1 MSPTNTYARAR
12 DRLFVLV
19 FFGKMTPLCQGF
31 QNRAVALILLTR
43 MNTRHHMIRASCSW
57 LLIAL
62 ALSPLTT
69 CDVNSLLK
77 GRVSTMLV
85 AWGRDTAD
93 LMATSSIDDPAERS
107 SPLGRAVLSRDSVLD
122 LMGWRIRPL
131 FDAPVRPRPVPV
143 LDNRSFQDLPLQSLV
158 LRL

>member
-1 MSPTNTYARAR
+1 
-12 DRLFVLV
+12 
-19 FFGKMTPLCQGF
+19 
-31 QNRAVALILLTR
+31 
-43 MNTRHHMIRASCSW
+43 MIRAGCSW
-57 LLIAL
+57 LLIVL

-85 AWGRDTAD
+85 AWGPDTAD
-93 LMATSSIDDPAERS
+93 LMATSAIDDPAERS
-107 SPLGRAVLSRDSVLD
+107 WPVGRAVLSRDSVLD

-131 FDAPVRPRPVPV
+131 FDMPVRPRPVPV
-143 LDNRSFQDLPLQSLV
+143 LDNRSLQDLPLQSLV